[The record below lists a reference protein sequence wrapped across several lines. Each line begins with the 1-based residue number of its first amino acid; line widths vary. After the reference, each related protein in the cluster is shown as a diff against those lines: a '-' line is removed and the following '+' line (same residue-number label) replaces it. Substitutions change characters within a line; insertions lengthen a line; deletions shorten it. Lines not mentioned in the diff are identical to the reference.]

1 MRRGPLVTALGL
13 TLLAL
18 VGETPRA
25 PAQAGGTVQWIW
37 SKEGD
42 PATEAP
48 AGTRYFRKAFP
59 LSRQFADEATLD
71 VTADA
76 GFTVWLNGTKLGRGD
91 DWKRVYAF
99 DIKKHLVEGKNV

>member
-1 MRRGPLVTALGL
+1 MTLRGRLVTALGL
-13 TLLAL
+13 TLLA
-18 VGETPRA
+18 VGLWTPPEVR
-25 PAQAGGTVQWIW
+25 AQAGGAVQWIW
-37 SKEGD
+37 SKEGE
-42 PATEAP
+42 PAKEAP

-71 VTADA
+71 ITADA

-99 DIKKHLVEGKNV
+99 DIK